1 MRNFCLRNPHGFDRW
16 LKANAVLGSLLAI
29 GMLAMAL
36 AGLNSVGR
44 QDQTD
49 RSSFECHCIE
59 MRVIGSGAYHHNPE
73 WAGGGWESE
82 SRPAFNRAFCPGL
95 PLA

>member
-44 QDQTD
+44 QDQTTEVV
-49 RSSFECHCIE
+49 SS
-59 MRVIGSGAYHHNPE
+59 AT
-73 WAGGGWESE
+73 A
-82 SRPAFNRAFCPGL
+82 SR
-95 PLA
+95 